1 MDCLDRTNVTQ
12 SSVGGWALQQQ
23 LAEEGLSI
31 DLQSDTK
38 TFWFNNLWADNGD
51 NISKQYAGTAALKG
65 DFTRTRKR
73 NWAGALS
80 DFSLTLN
87 RYYNN
92 IFGDYFLQTCIDYYL
107 GYAGPSVFDEFETD
121 MMSQDYA
128 LDMRRVRQ
136 NAIDTCVK
144 MVLEDP
150 KEDLVGGW
158 TLSCPHEANTLRSLP
173 FEECVLL
180 LTDAAIYFC
189 RFDWTTEKV
198 GSFERLDLTDITEI
212 WKGSYITSTLGP
224 THTDEAKNV
233 GFALRYN
240 TKGHALVR
248 TNTRSMQNEHA
259 AEDENAGKDEA
270 QKLKTPEKDESRL
283 LAFKALPPK
292 ASASRRDLQEETSLG
307 ESETVKSVT
316 EELYKAM
323 VKARK
328 MDHLELEKTPEVEQR
343 DVVSLAE
350 ARQAT
355 GIVESLGYSL
365 KKMVW
370 S

>member
-1 MDCLDRTNVTQ
+1 
-12 SSVGGWALQQQ
+12 
-23 LAEEGLSI
+23 
-31 DLQSDTK
+31 
-38 TFWFNNLWADNGD
+38 
-51 NISKQYAGTAALKG
+51 
-65 DFTRTRKR
+65 
-73 NWAGALS
+73 
-80 DFSLTLN
+80 
-87 RYYNN
+87 
-92 IFGDYFLQTCIDYYL
+92 
-107 GYAGPSVFDEFETD
+107 

-158 TLSCPHEANTLRSLP
+158 TLSCPHEANTLRTLP

-212 WKGSYITSTLGP
+212 WKGPYITSTLGP
-224 THTDEAKNV
+224 THTDAAKNV

-259 AEDENAGKDEA
+259 VADENAGKDEVRK
-270 QKLKTPEKDESRL
+270 QKAPEKDESRL

-292 ASASRRDLQEETSLG
+292 ASASRRDLQEETALG
-307 ESETVKSVT
+307 EGELVDSVT
-316 EELYKAM
+316 NELHKAM